1 MSWLFYRLGIS
12 LPHIVAGA
20 NLNMPVIGAWL
31 QKCGAFFIRR
41 SFGDDELYPVVVQE
55 YICQLLAEGMN
66 LECFIEGTR
75 SRTGKLLTPK
85 LGVLKYVLE
94 VSSPFIASRTQSN

>member
-1 MSWLFYRLGIS
+1 MHLQRL
-12 LPHIVAGA
+12 A
-20 NLNMPVIGAWL
+20 
-31 QKCGAFFIRR
+31 KCGAFFIRR

-55 YICQLLAEGMN
+55 YISQLLAEGMN

-94 VSSPFIASRTQSN
+94 VSIFRARLTHWLYHMTL